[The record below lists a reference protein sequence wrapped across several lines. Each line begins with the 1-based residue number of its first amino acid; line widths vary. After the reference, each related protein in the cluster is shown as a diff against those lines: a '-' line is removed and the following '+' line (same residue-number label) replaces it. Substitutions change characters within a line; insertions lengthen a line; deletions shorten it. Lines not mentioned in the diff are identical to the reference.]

1 MSVRNYLF
9 YCKVKAVAIGSIAGS
24 IGYLFYAVAP
34 SWGWLLVGHTVASP
48 ARCFVAPSFQAFIA
62 EQSAEETRARV
73 FAISESAFAV
83 VGIVGPPIGGFLSQ
97 RYGFRWMFVAALL
110 SPDYNSLVSKE
121 VPISIRGTAFGLVST
136 TMGISIASGAV
147 YRRVDV
153 GQVRAQGSVRV
164 AAIGQPGHGCNVL
177 V

>member
-1 MSVRNYLF
+1 MRDIHTAFES
-9 YCKVKAVAIGSIAGS
+9 CAACEAAGR
-24 IGYLFYAVAP
+24 
-34 SWGWLLVGHTVASP
+34 P
-48 ARCFVAPSFQAFIA
+48 ARK
-62 EQSAEETRARV
+62 
-73 FAISESAFAV
+73 
-83 VGIVGPPIGGFLSQ
+83 

-136 TMGISIASGAV
+136 TLGISIASGAV